1 MLGGVD
7 GLITSVAILSSSYLS
22 GLSQIQTIGV
32 SLSTLLAD
40 AVSMGASEYL
50 SSSEDRTEV
59 RSAVKRGVFC
69 SFSFLGSG
77 ALPLGFASLFHPASD
92 AIRFPVLLVCGG
104 VVALFLSYLRYKVF
118 ERKAWIAVAETVS
131 VVSVAIGVA
140 VGTNLVVQAVGA
152 G

>member
-69 SFSFLGSG
+69 SLSFLGSG
-77 ALPLGFASLFHPASD
+77 ALPLGFASLFHPAAD

-104 VVALFLSYLRYKVF
+104 VVALFLSYLRQRVF
-118 ERKAWIAVAETVS
+118 ETKAWIALVETVS